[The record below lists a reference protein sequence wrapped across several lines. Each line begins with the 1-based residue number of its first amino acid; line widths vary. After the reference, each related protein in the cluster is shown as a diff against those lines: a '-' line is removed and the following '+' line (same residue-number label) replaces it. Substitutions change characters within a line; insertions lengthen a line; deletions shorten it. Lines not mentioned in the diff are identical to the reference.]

1 MDSKK
6 LDNNLFI
13 IYIIWIILFLLGIRF
28 IYKYKVWKPKYYLF
42 LLIIFITYIIII
54 YQIQI
59 LWTCFPNIDNFQN
72 QNTTFR
78 LYDRNTI
85 PSELLFQKGSI
96 QTGYGNWDV
105 PLGWPG
111 KDKNGKPLSPNFYAD
126 DNNTDGKGNGNVCNN
141 NTVLQLTE
149 LVSVSAQQL
158 HDAQNAYTSLVGVQ
172 NTLNDGN
179 LRDLNSIQKMNDM
192 INNINTKITPK

>member
-1 MDSKK
+1 MDSKH

-13 IYIIWIILFLLGIRF
+13 IYIVWIIILLLGIRF
-28 IYKYKVWKPKYYLF
+28 ISKCKLWKPNYYLIMLVIF
-42 LLIIFITYIIII
+42 VIYTIIL

-59 LWTCFPNIDNFQN
+59 LWTCFPNIDTFQN
-72 QNTTFR
+72 QNTTFT
-78 LYDRNTI
+78 LYNRDTI
-85 PSELLFQKGSI
+85 PGELLFQKGSI
-96 QTGYGNWDV
+96 QTGYGNWDG

-111 KDKNGKPLSPNFYAD
+111 RDKNGNPLSPNFYAD

-172 NTLNDGN
+172 NTLNEGN
-179 LRDLNSIQKMNDM
+179 LRDLKSIGKINDM
-192 INNINTKITPK
+192 INNINTKITA